1 MRFLSFFLLFYA
13 VAAMS
18 TVLRAA
24 EPVTIHYYDHAY
36 QSGSGW
42 NDAVEQIAAST
53 SSIKMLQAATEITY
67 TNGARYV
74 LNVPEDLTIDELNA
88 TTDFEFDQRI
98 EVIEYGGSFILPS
111 RRTDFNL
118 FSGGL
123 EAISRL
129 LGTDFIPAEIFYGT
143 TPSGI
148 RFPVLYIPSRREQ
161 KLWYTAYKLDHQL
174 SINGEK
180 VLFTTLSEPS
190 GLDTPTTG
198 MVDSASQKNS
208 NVLISI
214 GAGGYMPGDFQ
225 RTLRFISEA
234 DTDITALDAEDI
246 YRFQKEAAQGRLN
259 TSLADPDYIC
269 SNAEVKDNKTERIV
283 KTYAIRRFGRKNIAF
298 ISLANVTPENTNR
311 LRAAGIT
318 LKDPKTGTWLNGLIS
333 EIKQN
338 HSPDLVVVISFLP
351 KSAEGWLASVSGTD
365 IVIGPKEWNYAA
377 PVRTRIEFSA
387 KEKSVRNGPVLFV
400 YPDAMGAGRIECEIN
415 RRGKLEAVESVSG
428 RDDRTQPF
436 RPETRNAMKQDM
448 MNALLAGDTLLP
460 DPRNISING
469 KPPAQFYYT
478 PDFYN
483 IAASLLRK
491 KYGRE
496 LTVLRVYSSASNI
509 LGDVPASVIK
519 NWLGPDEPLK
529 TALVPGEF
537 LKKLLSKKMPE
548 KDYTAWNS
556 GKYAGQEY
564 YAFSGLDSTD
574 SIAGLGI
581 QKGEMYSVLMPESLL
596 AQVSGAEDIRETGET
611 VHSAITVT
619 LSDIHG
625 RFPEREQWEDFVK
638 NEAMNKTEPRSL
650 WRLNLSNLSLYV
662 SNTGATGKG
671 NGFGNVGESQLSA
684 DNQTNIRGSAA
695 LTSEFYSGRFRM
707 DLGVKADYGKVVFP
721 SYTSEN
727 IDSLLYEGE
736 TRYKWKTFNGKL
748 GSLAIGP
755 FISAG
760 WETEFTPAQGEK
772 LKKILRG
779 KGGLKL
785 FEGTYIKEFYAGI
798 TSEQNYT
805 DTPYYTQYAAE
816 TGYKLKFNIPQTS
829 FTIYSDGSYRRFAR
843 SSNDTASDLL
853 DRLEI
858 NSKISTSLYKD
869 LTLDIF
875 ARWLYATGK
884 KIPGFGNS
892 LETGF
897 SISYRK
903 LFKLKK

>member
-1 MRFLSFFLLFYA
+1 MRLLPFSLFFSVFFA
-13 VAAMS
+13 VPS
-18 TVLRAA
+18 VLCAA
-24 EPVTIHYYDHAY
+24 EPIAIHYYDHAY
-36 QSGSGW
+36 QLGSGW
-42 NDAVEQIAAST
+42 NDAVEQIAASS

-67 TNGARYV
+67 TNGAKYI
-74 LNVPEDLTIDELNA
+74 LNVPEDLTADELNA
-88 TTDFEFDQRI
+88 GIDFEFDQRI
-98 EVIEYGGSFILPS
+98 EVLEYGNSFILPS
-111 RRTDFNL
+111 RRSDFNL

-123 EAISRL
+123 DEISRL
-129 LGTDFIPAEIFYGT
+129 LGADFIPAEIFYGT

-148 RFPVLYIPSRREQ
+148 RFPVLYVPSRREQ

-180 VLFTTLSEPS
+180 VLFATVSEPS
-190 GLDTPTTG
+190 GLDTPTSG
-198 MVDSASQKNS
+198 MVDDASQKNS
-208 NVLISI
+208 NVLLSI
-214 GAGGYMPGDFQ
+214 GAGGYMPSDFQ

-234 DTDITALDAEDI
+234 DTDITALGAEDI
-246 YRFQKEAAQGRLN
+246 YRFQQEASKGRLN

-269 SNAEVKDNKTERIV
+269 TNADIKDTKIERVI
-283 KTYAIRRFGRKNIAF
+283 KQYAIRRFGRRNIAF
-298 ISLANVTPENTNR
+298 ISIANPTPENINR

-318 LKDPKTGTWLNGLIS
+318 LKDPKNGSWFS
-333 EIKQN
+333 ELLSKIKQN
-338 HSPDLVVVISFLP
+338 HSPDLIVAVSFMP
-351 KSAEGWLASVSGTD
+351 KSEEGWLSSVTGID

-377 PVRTRIEFSA
+377 PVRTRLEFSA
-387 KEKSVRNGPVLFV
+387 REKADRNGPVLFV
-400 YPDAMGAGRIECEIN
+400 YPDAKGAGRIECEIS
-415 RRGKLEAVESVSG
+415 RRGRLEAIEAVSG
-428 RDDRTQPF
+428 RDDRTPVF
-436 RPETRNAMKQDM
+436 RPETRNAMKKDM

-460 DPRNISING
+460 DPRNIPLNG
-469 KPPAQFYYT
+469 KAPSQFYYT

-491 KYGRE
+491 KYGKE
-496 LTVLRVYSSASNI
+496 LTVLRAYSSSSNI

-537 LKKLLSKKMPE
+537 LKKLLAKKIPGT
-548 KDYTAWNS
+548 DYAAWNA
-556 GKYAGQEY
+556 GKYAGKEY
-564 YAFSGLDSTD
+564 YAFSGLDDTG

-581 QKGEMYSVLMPESLL
+581 QKDEMYSVLMPESVLEL
-596 AQVSGAEDIRETGET
+596 EPKAENIKETGET
-611 VHSAITVT
+611 VHSAVT
-619 LSDIHG
+619 GSLAAMHDMNQ
-625 RFPEREQWEDFVK
+625 ERAQWEKSVK
-638 NEAMNKTEPRSL
+638 IEAENKTEQRSL
-650 WRLNLSNLSLYV
+650 WRLNLKNLSLYV
-662 SNTGATGKG
+662 SNFGATGKA
-671 NGFGNVGESQLSA
+671 NGFGNVGESQLSV

-695 LTSEFYSGRFRM
+695 LASEFYSGRFRI
-707 DLGVKADYGKVVFP
+707 DFGVKADYGKVVFP

-727 IDSLLYEGE
+727 VDSLLYEGE
-736 TRYKWKTFNGKL
+736 TRYKWRTFNGSL
-748 GSLAIGP
+748 GSLALGP
-755 FISAG
+755 FVSAG
-760 WETEFTPAQGEK
+760 WETEFTPADGEK

-785 FEGTYIKEFYAGI
+785 FEGTYVKEFYMGI

-805 DTPYYTQYAAE
+805 DSPYYTQYAAE
-816 TGYKLKFNIPQTS
+816 TGYKFKVNIPHTS
-829 FTIYSDGSYRRFAR
+829 FSLYSDGSYRRFAR

-875 ARWLYATGK
+875 ANWLYATGK

-897 SISYRK
+897 SISYKK